1 MKNQLIRGTGFGFL
15 LSLALWA
22 LIITI
27 ALVTIN
33 WMHGGGKP
41 TQADLTAGKPAAS
54 PAIRADLHS
63 ADTTSHN

>member
-33 WMHGGGKP
+33 WMHGYGKP
-41 TQADLTAGKPAAS
+41 ARADLTAAKPAAS
-54 PAIRADLHS
+54 PAIRADFHP
-63 ADTTSHN
+63 ADKTSRN